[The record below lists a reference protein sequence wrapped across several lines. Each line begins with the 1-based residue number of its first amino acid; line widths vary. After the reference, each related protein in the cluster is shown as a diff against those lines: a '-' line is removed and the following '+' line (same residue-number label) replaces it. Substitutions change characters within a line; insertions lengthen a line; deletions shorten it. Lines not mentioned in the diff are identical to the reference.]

1 MLSMSA
7 CHGQDTRYVDMA
19 LGDEGTMEHLK
30 KEAIRYLGYGKH
42 AVDEETLRLIAES
55 FDDLQRTAQR
65 KSIYRIFA
73 LSNGGDERANAQVGF
88 GEDSSGQEAASA
100 NRIIIGNMEI
110 ESRNLAKNLRGCEE
124 AVLFGA
130 TLGIGVDRLISRT
143 GLTNMAKAVVL
154 QACAAA
160 YLEEYCDVCQ
170 EQIAEEMKKEGKY
183 LRPRFSPGYGDFSL
197 SHQNQL
203 MQMLDCAKKIGLT
216 MTESCLMT
224 PTKSVTA
231 VIGVSTTMIPCHRS
245 GCEACQKVDCAYRR

>member
-1 MLSMSA
+1 
-7 CHGQDTRYVDMA
+7 
-19 LGDEGTMEHLK
+19 MEHLK

-73 LSNGGDERANAQVGF
+73 LSNGGNGR
-88 GEDSSGQEAASA
+88 A

-130 TLGIGVDRLISRT
+130 TLGIEVDRLISRT

-160 YLEEYCDVCQ
+160 YLEEYCDTCQ

-197 SHQNQL
+197 SHQKQL